1 MSITT
6 EISRITKAKE
16 DIRTSLV
23 NKGATISE
31 TAKLDEYS
39 AIIDEMTI
47 GSGGT
52 ITDSDGLVFETE
64 IEKYSGGSCGSIV
77 TSVSF
82 PKTGITSLSGACNGM
97 INLRTVKR
105 FPNDVTDISSAFTN
119 CTSLVS
125 VPTIPDSVTNI
136 RYTFNGCTGLTGIS
150 NIPTG
155 VTDLDRTFSGC
166 TSLVSVPTIPD
177 SVSDMDRTFDS
188 CTGLTSIPNI
198 PTGLTYMAYAFSNCT
213 SLISVPTI
221 PDSVRDMGGTFEN
234 CTSLISVPTIPDS
247 VSDMGYTF
255 SGCTS
260 LKKVPEI
267 RATSLWGTFAG
278 CSSLEEVILN
288 THSKP
293 FFTNTFN
300 GCPSTLKI
308 YVNEG
313 LVDYCKTDS
322 ETKDF
327 TILPIEKRWYQ
338 YDRGKSCDY
347 YSIYGVR
354 VKEFD
359 GSNYLNSNSFVDDS
373 NNKTNLIYNTTE
385 KRFETYTVINDVT
398 SETTV
403 LQPDEDGYYKI
414 MFDKP
419 VKIDGWGLNYSVEL
433 FI

>member
-52 ITDSDGLVFETE
+52 ITDSDGLVLETE

-77 TSVSF
+77 KSVSF
-82 PKTGITSLSGACNGM
+82 PKTGITSLSGACAGM

-105 FPNDVTDISSAFTN
+105 FPIDVTDMDYAFQD
-119 CTSLVS
+119 CTSLTS
-125 VPTIPDSVTNI
+125 MPNIPTGVTHM
-136 RYTFNGCTGLTGIS
+136 RYTFNGCTGLTGIT

-155 VTDLDRTFSGC
+155 VTNLDRTFSGC

-177 SVSDMDRTFDS
+177 SVTNMDRTFDS

-198 PTGLTYMAYAFSNCT
+198 PTGLTRMPYAFTNCT

-221 PDSVRDMGGTFEN
+221 PDRVRDMGGTFEN
-234 CTSLISVPTIPDS
+234 CTSL
-247 VSDMGYTF
+247 
-255 SGCTS
+255 
-260 LKKVPEI
+260 KKVPEI
-267 RATSLWGTFAG
+267 RATSFWDTFNG

-293 FFTNTFN
+293 NFTGAFN

-338 YDRGKSCDY
+338 YDSGKNCDY

-354 VKEFD
+354 VKEFN
-359 GSNYLNSNSFVDDS
+359 GSNYRNSISFSDDS
-373 NNKTNLIYNTTE
+373 NNKTYLVYNTTE

-419 VKIDGWGLNYSVEL
+419 VRIDGWGVDYPVEL

>member
-52 ITDSDGLVFETE
+52 ITDSDGLVLETE

-77 TSVSF
+77 KSVSF
-82 PKTGITSLSGACNGM
+82 PKTGITSLSGACAGM

-125 VPTIPDSVTNI
+125 FPTIPDSVTNMS
-136 RYTFNGCTGLTGIS
+136 YTFNGCTGLTGIT
-150 NIPTG
+150 NIPIG
-155 VTDLDRTFSGC
+155 VTNMDRTFSGC

-177 SVSDMDRTFDS
+177 SV
-188 CTGLTSIPNI
+188 
-198 PTGLTYMAYAFSNCT
+198 
-213 SLISVPTI
+213 
-221 PDSVRDMGGTFEN
+221 RDMGSTFEN
-234 CTSLISVPTIPDS
+234 CTSLTGITNFPTGATSVN
-247 VSDMGYTF
+247 YTF

-267 RATSLWGTFAG
+267 RATSFWGTFDG
-278 CSSLEEVILN
+278 CSSLEEVKLN

-293 FFTNTFN
+293 TLVRTFN

-313 LVDYCKTDS
+313 LVDYCKTNS

-327 TILPIEKRWYQ
+327 NILPIEKRWYQ
-338 YDRGKSCDY
+338 YDNNKMCDY

-354 VKEFD
+354 VKEFN
-359 GSNYLNSNSFVDDS
+359 GPNYMNSISFSDDS
-373 NNKTNLIYNTTE
+373 NNKTYLVYNTTE

-403 LQPDEDGYYKI
+403 LQPDEYGYYKI

-419 VKIDGWGLNYSVEL
+419 VRIDTWGHLTVEL

>member
-52 ITDSDGLVFETE
+52 ITDSDGLVLETE

-77 TSVSF
+77 KSVSF
-82 PKTGITSLSGACNGM
+82 PKTGITSLSGACAGM

-105 FPNDVTDISSAFTN
+105 FPNDVTDISSAFSN

-125 VPTIPDSVTNI
+125 VPTIPDSVTNMS
-136 RYTFNGCTGLTGIS
+136 YTFNG
-150 NIPTG
+150 
-155 VTDLDRTFSGC
+155 
-166 TSLVSVPTIPD
+166 
-177 SVSDMDRTFDS
+177 
-188 CTGLTSIPNI
+188 
-198 PTGLTYMAYAFSNCT
+198 CT

-221 PDSVRDMGGTFEN
+221 PDSVIDMGGAFEN
-234 CTSLISVPTIPDS
+234 CTSLTGITNFPTGATSVD
-247 VSDMGYTF
+247 YTF
-255 SGCTS
+255 RGCTS

-267 RATSLWGTFAG
+267 RATSFWDTFNG

-293 FFTNTFN
+293 QFVVHPFS

-322 ETKDF
+322 NTKDF

-338 YDRGKSCDY
+338 YDNNKMCDY

-354 VKEFD
+354 VKEFN
-359 GSNYLNSNSFVDDS
+359 GPNYYNSNSFVDDS
-373 NNKTNLIYNTTE
+373 NNKTYLVYNTTE

-419 VKIDGWGLNYSVEL
+419 VKIDGWRLNYSVEL

>member
-52 ITDSDGLVFETE
+52 ITDSDGLVLETE

-77 TSVSF
+77 KSVSF
-82 PKTGITSLSGACNGM
+82 PKTGITSLSGACASM

-105 FPNDVTDISSAFTN
+105 FPNDVTNMVYAFQD
-119 CTSLVS
+119 CTSIVS
-125 VPTIPDSVTNI
+125 VPTIPDSVTNMS
-136 RYTFNGCTGLTGIS
+136 YTFNG
-150 NIPTG
+150 
-155 VTDLDRTFSGC
+155 
-166 TSLVSVPTIPD
+166 
-177 SVSDMDRTFDS
+177 

-198 PTGLTYMAYAFSNCT
+198 PTGLTRMPYAFRNCT

-221 PDSVRDMGGTFEN
+221 PDSVGDMDSTFEK
-234 CTSLISVPTIPDS
+234 CTSLTGITNFPTGVTSVT
-247 VSDMGYTF
+247 YTF

-267 RATSLWGTFAG
+267 RAIRFWGTFDG

-293 FFTNTFN
+293 NFTNTFN

-308 YVNEG
+308 YVNEA

-322 ETKDF
+322 NTKDF

-338 YDRGKSCDY
+338 YDTNKMCDY

-354 VKEFD
+354 VKKFN
-359 GSNYLNSNSFVDDS
+359 GPNYYNNISFSDDS
-373 NNKTNLIYNTTE
+373 NNKTYLVYNTKE

-419 VKIDGWGLNYSVEL
+419 VRIDSWGHLTVEL

>member
-52 ITDSDGLVFETE
+52 ITDSDGLVLETE
-64 IEKYSGGSCGSIV
+64 IEKYSGGSCGTIV
-77 TSVSF
+77 KSVSF
-82 PKTGITSLSGACNGM
+82 PKTGITSLSGACAGM

-105 FPNDVTDISSAFTN
+105 FPIDVTDMDYAFQD
-119 CTSLVS
+119 CTSLTS
-125 VPTIPDSVTNI
+125 MPNIPTGVTHM
-136 RYTFNGCTGLTGIS
+136 RYTFNGCTGLTGIT

-177 SVSDMDRTFDS
+177 SVTSMDRTFDS

-198 PTGLTYMAYAFSNCT
+198 PTGITRMPYAFTNCT

-221 PDSVRDMGGTFEN
+221 PDSVVDMGGTFEN
-234 CTSLISVPTIPDS
+234 CTSL
-247 VSDMGYTF
+247 
-255 SGCTS
+255 
-260 LKKVPEI
+260 KKVPEI
-267 RATSLWGTFAG
+267 RVTSFWDTFKG

-293 FFTNTFN
+293 NFAGAFN

-338 YDRGKSCDY
+338 YDSHKMCDY

-354 VKEFD
+354 VKEFN
-359 GSNYLNSNSFVDDS
+359 GSNYRNSISFSDDS
-373 NNKTNLIYNTTE
+373 NNKTYLVYNTTE

-419 VKIDGWGLNYSVEL
+419 VKSDSWGHLTVEL

>member
-52 ITDSDGLVFETE
+52 ITDSDGLVLETE

-77 TSVSF
+77 KSVSF
-82 PKTGITSLSGACNGM
+82 PKTGITSLSGACADM

-105 FPNDVTDISSAFTN
+105 FPIDVTDMDYAFQD
-119 CTSLVS
+119 CTSLTS
-125 VPTIPDSVTNI
+125 MPNIPTGVTHM
-136 RYTFNGCTGLTGIS
+136 RHTFKGCTGLTGIT

-177 SVSDMDRTFDS
+177 SVTNMDRTFDS

-198 PTGLTYMAYAFSNCT
+198 PTGITRMPYAFTNCT

-221 PDSVRDMGGTFEN
+221 PDSVVDMGGTFEN
-234 CTSLISVPTIPDS
+234 CTSL
-247 VSDMGYTF
+247 
-255 SGCTS
+255 
-260 LKKVPEI
+260 KKVPEI
-267 RATSLWGTFAG
+267 RVTSFWDTFKG

-293 FFTNTFN
+293 NFAGAFN

-338 YDRGKSCDY
+338 YDSHKMCDY

-354 VKEFD
+354 VKEFN
-359 GSNYLNSNSFVDDS
+359 GSNYRNSISFSDDS
-373 NNKTNLIYNTTE
+373 NNKTYLVYNTTE

-419 VKIDGWGLNYSVEL
+419 VKSDSWGHLTVEL

>member
-52 ITDSDGLVFETE
+52 ITDSDGLVLETE

-77 TSVSF
+77 KSVSF
-82 PKTGITSLSGACNGM
+82 PKTGITSLSGACADM

-105 FPNDVTDISSAFTN
+105 FPIDVTDMDYAFEN

-125 VPTIPDSVTNI
+125 VPTIPDSVT
-136 RYTFNGCTGLTGIS
+136 S
-150 NIPTG
+150 
-155 VTDLDRTFSGC
+155 
-166 TSLVSVPTIPD
+166 
-177 SVSDMDRTFDS
+177 MDRTFDS

-198 PTGLTYMAYAFSNCT
+198 PTGLTRMPYAFTNCT

-221 PDSVRDMGGTFEN
+221 PDSVGDMGG
-234 CTSLISVPTIPDS
+234 
-247 VSDMGYTF
+247 TF

-267 RATSLWGTFAG
+267 RVTSFWYTFNG

-293 FFTNTFN
+293 NFALTFN

-338 YDRGKSCDY
+338 YDSGKNCDY

-354 VKEFD
+354 VKEFN
-359 GSNYLNSNSFVDDS
+359 GSNYRNSISFSDDS
-373 NNKTNLIYNTTE
+373 NNKTYLVYNTTE

-419 VKIDGWGLNYSVEL
+419 VRIDGWGVNYPVEL

>member
-52 ITDSDGLVFETE
+52 ITDSDGLVLETE

-77 TSVSF
+77 KSVSF
-82 PKTGITSLSGACNGM
+82 PKTGITSLSGACEDM

-105 FPNDVTDISSAFTN
+105 FPIDVTDLSSAFTN

-125 VPTIPDSVTNI
+125 VPTIPDSVTN
-136 RYTFNGCTGLTGIS
+136 
-150 NIPTG
+150 
-155 VTDLDRTFSGC
+155 
-166 TSLVSVPTIPD
+166 
-177 SVSDMDRTFDS
+177 MDRTFDS

-221 PDSVRDMGGTFEN
+221 PDSVSDIGYTFEN
-234 CTSLISVPTIPDS
+234 
-247 VSDMGYTF
+247 
-255 SGCTS
+255 CTS

-267 RATSLWGTFAG
+267 RAIRFWGTFDG

-293 FFTNTFN
+293 YFTNTFN

-308 YVNEG
+308 YVNEA

-322 ETKDF
+322 NTKDF

-338 YDRGKSCDY
+338 YDTNKMCDY

-354 VKEFD
+354 VKEFN

-373 NNKTNLIYNTTE
+373 NNKTYLVYNTKE

>member
-52 ITDSDGLVFETE
+52 ITDSDGLVLETE

-77 TSVSF
+77 KSVSF
-82 PKTGITSLSGACNGM
+82 PKTGITSLSGACAGM

-105 FPNDVTDISSAFTN
+105 FPIDVTDMDYAFQD
-119 CTSLVS
+119 CTSLTS
-125 VPTIPDSVTNI
+125 MPNIPTGVTHM
-136 RYTFNGCTGLTGIS
+136 RHTFKGCTGLTGIT

-177 SVSDMDRTFDS
+177 SVTNMDRTFDS

-198 PTGLTYMAYAFSNCT
+198 PTGITRMPYAFTNCT

-221 PDSVRDMGGTFEN
+221 PDSVVDMGGTFEN
-234 CTSLISVPTIPDS
+234 CTSL
-247 VSDMGYTF
+247 
-255 SGCTS
+255 
-260 LKKVPEI
+260 KKVPEI
-267 RATSLWGTFAG
+267 RVTSFWYTFNG

-293 FFTNTFN
+293 NFAGAFN

-338 YDRGKSCDY
+338 YDSHKMCDY

-354 VKEFD
+354 VKEFN
-359 GSNYLNSNSFVDDS
+359 GSNYRNSISFSDDS
-373 NNKTNLIYNTTE
+373 NNKTYLVYNTTE

-419 VKIDGWGLNYSVEL
+419 VKSDSWGHLTVEL

>member
-52 ITDSDGLVFETE
+52 ITDSDGLVLETE

-77 TSVSF
+77 KSVSF
-82 PKTGITSLSGACNGM
+82 PKTGITSLSGACADM

-105 FPNDVTDISSAFTN
+105 FPNDVTDMDYAFEN
-119 CTSLVS
+119 CTSLTS
-125 VPTIPDSVTNI
+125 MPNIPTGVTHM
-136 RYTFNGCTGLTGIS
+136 RYTFKGCTGLTGIT

-177 SVSDMDRTFDS
+177 SVTNMDRTFDS

-198 PTGLTYMAYAFSNCT
+198 PTGITRMPYAFTNCT

-221 PDSVRDMGGTFEN
+221 PDSVVDMGGTFEN
-234 CTSLISVPTIPDS
+234 CTSL
-247 VSDMGYTF
+247 
-255 SGCTS
+255 
-260 LKKVPEI
+260 KKVPEI
-267 RATSLWGTFAG
+267 RVTSFWDTFKG

-293 FFTNTFN
+293 NFAGAFN

-338 YDRGKSCDY
+338 YDSHKMCDY

-354 VKEFD
+354 VKEFN
-359 GSNYLNSNSFVDDS
+359 GSNYRNSISFSDDS
-373 NNKTNLIYNTTE
+373 NNKTYLVYNTTE

-419 VKIDGWGLNYSVEL
+419 VKSDSWGHLTVEL

>member
-52 ITDSDGLVFETE
+52 ITDSDGLVLETE
-64 IEKYSGGSCGSIV
+64 IEKYSGGSCGTIV
-77 TSVSF
+77 KSVSF
-82 PKTGITSLSGACNGM
+82 PKTGITSLSGACAGM

-105 FPNDVTDISSAFTN
+105 FPIDVTDMDYAFQD
-119 CTSLVS
+119 CTSLTS
-125 VPTIPDSVTNI
+125 MPNIPTGVTHM
-136 RYTFNGCTGLTGIS
+136 RYTFNGCTGLTGIT

-155 VTDLDRTFSGC
+155 VTDLDRTFENC
-166 TSLVSVPTIPD
+166 TSIVSVPTIPD
-177 SVSDMDRTFDS
+177 SVTNMSYTFKG

-198 PTGLTYMAYAFSNCT
+198 PTGLTRMPYAFTNCT

-221 PDSVRDMGGTFEN
+221 PDSVVDMHSTFEN
-234 CTSLISVPTIPDS
+234 
-247 VSDMGYTF
+247 
-255 SGCTS
+255 CTS

-267 RATSLWGTFAG
+267 RETSFWYTFNG

-293 FFTNTFN
+293 NFTLTFN

-338 YDRGKSCDY
+338 YDRGENCDY

-354 VKEFD
+354 VKEFN
-359 GSNYLNSNSFVDDS
+359 GLNYMNSNSFVDDS
-373 NNKTNLIYNTTE
+373 NNKTYLVYNTTE

-419 VKIDGWGLNYSVEL
+419 VRIDGWGVDYPVEL

>member
-52 ITDSDGLVFETE
+52 ITDSDGLVLETE

-77 TSVSF
+77 KSVSF
-82 PKTGITSLSGACNGM
+82 PKTGITSLSGACAGM

-105 FPNDVTDISSAFTN
+105 FPIDVTDMDYAFQD
-119 CTSLVS
+119 CTSLTS
-125 VPTIPDSVTNI
+125 MPNIPTGVTHM
-136 RYTFNGCTGLTGIS
+136 RHTFNCCTGLTGIT

-155 VTDLDRTFSGC
+155 VTHLDR
-166 TSLVSVPTIPD
+166 
-177 SVSDMDRTFDS
+177 
-188 CTGLTSIPNI
+188 
-198 PTGLTYMAYAFSNCT
+198 
-213 SLISVPTI
+213 
-221 PDSVRDMGGTFEN
+221 
-234 CTSLISVPTIPDS
+234 
-247 VSDMGYTF
+247 TF

-267 RATSLWGTFAG
+267 RATRFWDTFNG

-293 FFTNTFN
+293 NFIGTFN

-313 LVDYCKTDS
+313 LVDYCKTDL

-338 YDRGKSCDY
+338 YDSGKNCDY

-354 VKEFD
+354 VKEFN
-359 GSNYLNSNSFVDDS
+359 GSNYSNSFVDDS
-373 NNKTNLIYNTTE
+373 NNKTYLVYNTTE

-419 VKIDGWGLNYSVEL
+419 VRIDGWGVDYPVEL

>member
-23 NKGATISE
+23 NKGATRSE

-64 IEKYSGGSCGSIV
+64 KYNGGPWV
-77 TSVSF
+77 NTATSVSF
-82 PKTGITSLSGACNGM
+82 PKTGITSINGACGGM

-105 FPNDVTDISSAFTN
+105 FPNDVTNMGYAFQD
-119 CTSLVS
+119 CTSIVS
-125 VPTIPDSVTNI
+125 VPTIPDSVTNMS
-136 RYTFNGCTGLTGIS
+136 YTFDG
-150 NIPTG
+150 
-155 VTDLDRTFSGC
+155 
-166 TSLVSVPTIPD
+166 
-177 SVSDMDRTFDS
+177 

-198 PTGLTYMAYAFSNCT
+198 PTGLTRMPYAFRNCT

-221 PDSVRDMGGTFEN
+221 PDSVGDMNSTFEK
-234 CTSLISVPTIPDS
+234 CTSLTGITNFPTGVTSVT
-247 VSDMGYTF
+247 YTF

-267 RATSLWGTFAG
+267 RAIRFWGTFDG

-293 FFTNTFN
+293 SFTNTFN

-308 YVNEG
+308 YVNEA

-338 YDRGKSCDY
+338 YDTNKMCDY

-354 VKEFD
+354 VKEFN

-373 NNKTNLIYNTTE
+373 NNKTYLVYNTKE

-419 VKIDGWGLNYSVEL
+419 VRIDSWGHLTVEL

>member
-52 ITDSDGLVFETE
+52 ITDSDGLVLETE

-77 TSVSF
+77 KSVSF
-82 PKTGITSLSGACNGM
+82 PKTGITSLSGACADM

-105 FPNDVTDISSAFTN
+105 FPNDVTDMGSTFEN
-119 CTSLVS
+119 CTSIVS
-125 VPTIPDSVTNI
+125 VPTIPDSVTNM
-136 RYTFNGCTGLTGIS
+136 RYTFNGCTGLTGIT

-155 VTDLDRTFSGC
+155 VTHLDRTFSGC

-177 SVSDMDRTFDS
+177 SVTDMDRTFDS

-198 PTGLTYMAYAFSNCT
+198 PTGLTYMAYAFTNCT

-221 PDSVRDMGGTFEN
+221 PDRVSDVGGTFEN
-234 CTSLISVPTIPDS
+234 
-247 VSDMGYTF
+247 
-255 SGCTS
+255 CTS

-267 RATSLWGTFAG
+267 RATSFWDTFKG

-293 FFTNTFN
+293 NFAGAFN

-338 YDRGKSCDY
+338 YDRGENCDY

-354 VKEFD
+354 VKEFN
-359 GSNYLNSNSFVDDS
+359 GSNYRNSISFSDDS
-373 NNKTNLIYNTTE
+373 NNKTYLVYNTTE

-403 LQPDEDGYYKI
+403 LQPDEYGYYKI

-419 VKIDGWGLNYSVEL
+419 VRIDGWGVDYPVEL

>member
-52 ITDSDGLVFETE
+52 ITDSDGLVLETE

-77 TSVSF
+77 KSVSF
-82 PKTGITSLSGACNGM
+82 PKTGITSLSGACAGM

-105 FPNDVTDISSAFTN
+105 FPIDVTDMDYAFQD
-119 CTSLVS
+119 CTSLTS
-125 VPTIPDSVTNI
+125 MPNIPTGVTHM
-136 RYTFNGCTGLTGIS
+136 RYTFKGCTGLTGIT

-177 SVSDMDRTFDS
+177 SVTNMDRTFDS

-198 PTGLTYMAYAFSNCT
+198 PTGITRMPYAFTNCT

-221 PDSVRDMGGTFEN
+221 PDSVVDMGGTFEN
-234 CTSLISVPTIPDS
+234 CTSL
-247 VSDMGYTF
+247 
-255 SGCTS
+255 
-260 LKKVPEI
+260 KKVPEI
-267 RATSLWGTFAG
+267 RVTSFWDTFKG

-293 FFTNTFN
+293 NFAGAFN

-327 TILPIEKRWYQ
+327 TILPIEKR
-338 YDRGKSCDY
+338 
-347 YSIYGVR
+347 
-354 VKEFD
+354 
-359 GSNYLNSNSFVDDS
+359 
-373 NNKTNLIYNTTE
+373 
-385 KRFETYTVINDVT
+385 
-398 SETTV
+398 
-403 LQPDEDGYYKI
+403 
-414 MFDKP
+414 
-419 VKIDGWGLNYSVEL
+419 
-433 FI
+433 

>member
-52 ITDSDGLVFETE
+52 ITDSDGLVLETE

-77 TSVSF
+77 KSVSF
-82 PKTGITSLSGACNGM
+82 PKTGITSLSGACADM

-105 FPNDVTDISSAFTN
+105 FPNDVTDMGSTFEN
-119 CTSLVS
+119 CTSIVS
-125 VPTIPDSVTNI
+125 VPTIPDSVTNMS
-136 RYTFNGCTGLTGIS
+136 YTFKG
-150 NIPTG
+150 
-155 VTDLDRTFSGC
+155 
-166 TSLVSVPTIPD
+166 
-177 SVSDMDRTFDS
+177 

-198 PTGLTYMAYAFSNCT
+198 PTGLTRMPYAFENCT
-213 SLISVPTI
+213 SIISVPTI
-221 PDSVRDMGGTFEN
+221 PDSVGDMENTFEN
-234 CTSLISVPTIPDS
+234 CTSLTGITNFPTGVTS
-247 VSDMGYTF
+247 VSFTF

-267 RATSLWGTFAG
+267 RAKSFWYTFKG

-293 FFTNTFN
+293 NFTLTFN

-338 YDRGKSCDY
+338 YDNNKMCDY

-354 VKEFD
+354 VKEFN
-359 GSNYLNSNSFVDDS
+359 GPNYYNSISFSDDS
-373 NNKTNLIYNTTE
+373 NNKTYLVYNTTE

-419 VKIDGWGLNYSVEL
+419 VKSDSWGHLTVEL

>member
-52 ITDSDGLVFETE
+52 ITDSDGLVLETE

-77 TSVSF
+77 KSVSF
-82 PKTGITSLSGACNGM
+82 PKTGITSLSGACGGM

-105 FPNDVTDISSAFTN
+105 FPNDVTNISSAFTN

-177 SVSDMDRTFDS
+177 SVTDMDRTFDS

-221 PDSVRDMGGTFEN
+221 PDSVSDIGYTFEN
-234 CTSLISVPTIPDS
+234 
-247 VSDMGYTF
+247 
-255 SGCTS
+255 CTS

-267 RATSLWGTFAG
+267 RATSFWGTFAG

-293 FFTNTFN
+293 SFANTFN

-338 YDRGKSCDY
+338 YDTNKMCDY

-359 GSNYLNSNSFVDDS
+359 GSNYNNSNSFVDDS
-373 NNKTNLIYNTTE
+373 NNKTYLVYNTKE

-419 VKIDGWGLNYSVEL
+419 VKIDGWCLNYSVEL

>member
-52 ITDSDGLVFETE
+52 ITDSDGLVLETE
-64 IEKYSGGSCGSIV
+64 KYNGGPWVNTV

-82 PKTGITSLSGACNGM
+82 PKTGITSLSGACASM
-97 INLRTVKR
+97 TNLRTVKR
-105 FPNDVTDISSAFTN
+105 FPNDVTNMNRTFRG

-177 SVSDMDRTFDS
+177 SVTNMDRTFDS
-188 CTGLTSIPNI
+188 CTGLASIPNI
-198 PTGLTYMAYAFSNCT
+198 PTGLTRMPYAFSNCT

-221 PDSVRDMGGTFEN
+221 PDSVSDIGYTFEN
-234 CTSLISVPTIPDS
+234 
-247 VSDMGYTF
+247 
-255 SGCTS
+255 CTS

-267 RATSLWGTFAG
+267 RSTRLWGTFAG

-293 FFTNTFN
+293 QFVMHPFS

-308 YVNEG
+308 YVNEA
-313 LVDYCKTDS
+313 LVDYCKTNS

-338 YDRGKSCDY
+338 YDTNKMCDY

-354 VKEFD
+354 VKEFN
-359 GSNYLNSNSFVDDS
+359 GSNYNNSNSFVDDS
-373 NNKTNLIYNTTE
+373 NNKTYLVYNIKE
-385 KRFETYTVINDVT
+385 KRFETYTVINGVT

-419 VKIDGWGLNYSVEL
+419 VRIDGRGHLTVEL

>member
-52 ITDSDGLVFETE
+52 ITDSDGLVLETE

-77 TSVSF
+77 KSVSF
-82 PKTGITSLSGACNGM
+82 PKTGITSLSGACADM

-105 FPNDVTDISSAFTN
+105 FPNDVTNMDSTFSN
-119 CTSLVS
+119 CTSIVS
-125 VPTIPDSVTNI
+125 VPTIPDSVTNMG
-136 RYTFNGCTGLTGIS
+136 YTFNGCTGLTGIT

-155 VTDLDRTFSGC
+155 VTNMDSTFK
-166 TSLVSVPTIPD
+166 
-177 SVSDMDRTFDS
+177 
-188 CTGLTSIPNI
+188 
-198 PTGLTYMAYAFSNCT
+198 NCT

-221 PDSVRDMGGTFEN
+221 PDR
-234 CTSLISVPTIPDS
+234 
-247 VSDMGYTF
+247 VSDVDYTF
-255 SGCTS
+255 NGCTS

-267 RATSLWGTFAG
+267 RAKGFWGTFDG

-288 THSKP
+288 THSTP
-293 FFTNTFN
+293 TLVHTFR

-313 LVDYCKTDS
+313 LVDYYKTN
-322 ETKDF
+322 ENTKDF

-338 YDRGKSCDY
+338 YDRNENCDY

-354 VKEFD
+354 VKEFN
-359 GSNYLNSNSFVDDS
+359 GSNYMNSNGFVDDS
-373 NNKTNLIYNTTE
+373 NNKTYLVYNTTE

>member
-52 ITDSDGLVFETE
+52 ITDSDGLVLETE

-77 TSVSF
+77 KSVSF
-82 PKTGITSLSGACNGM
+82 PKTGITSLSGACAGM

-105 FPNDVTDISSAFTN
+105 FPIDVTDMDYAFQD
-119 CTSLVS
+119 CTSLTS
-125 VPTIPDSVTNI
+125 MPNIPTGVTHM
-136 RYTFNGCTGLTGIS
+136 RYTFNGCTGLTGIT

-177 SVSDMDRTFDS
+177 SVTNMDRTFDS

-198 PTGLTYMAYAFSNCT
+198 PTGLTRMPYAFTNCT

-221 PDSVRDMGGTFEN
+221 PDSVVDMGGTFEN
-234 CTSLISVPTIPDS
+234 CTSL
-247 VSDMGYTF
+247 
-255 SGCTS
+255 
-260 LKKVPEI
+260 KKVPEI
-267 RATSLWGTFAG
+267 RVTSFWDTFKG

-293 FFTNTFN
+293 NFIGTFN

-338 YDRGKSCDY
+338 YDNNKMCDY

-354 VKEFD
+354 VKEFN
-359 GSNYLNSNSFVDDS
+359 GPNYRNSISFSDDS
-373 NNKTNLIYNTTE
+373 NNKTYLVYNTTE

-419 VKIDGWGLNYSVEL
+419 VKSDSWGHLTVEL

>member
-52 ITDSDGLVFETE
+52 ITDSDGLVLETE

-77 TSVSF
+77 KSVSF
-82 PKTGITSLSGACNGM
+82 PKTGITSLSGACASM

-105 FPNDVTDISSAFTN
+105 FPNDVTDMGYAFQD
-119 CTSLVS
+119 CTSIVS
-125 VPTIPDSVTNI
+125 VPTIPDSVTNMS
-136 RYTFNGCTGLTGIS
+136 YTFNG
-150 NIPTG
+150 
-155 VTDLDRTFSGC
+155 
-166 TSLVSVPTIPD
+166 
-177 SVSDMDRTFDS
+177 

-198 PTGLTYMAYAFSNCT
+198 PTGLTRMPYAFRNCT

-221 PDSVRDMGGTFEN
+221 PDSVGDMNSTFEN
-234 CTSLISVPTIPDS
+234 CTSLTGITNIPTGATSFD
-247 VSDMGYTF
+247 YTF
-255 SGCTS
+255 KNCTS

-267 RATSLWGTFAG
+267 RATTFWGTFEG
-278 CSSLEEVILN
+278 CSSLEEVKLN

-293 FFTNTFN
+293 TLVHTFN

-338 YDRGKSCDY
+338 YDTNKMCDY

-354 VKEFD
+354 VKEFN
-359 GSNYLNSNSFVDDS
+359 GPNYYNNISFSDDS
-373 NNKTNLIYNTTE
+373 NNKTYLVYNTTE

-419 VKIDGWGLNYSVEL
+419 VRIDGWGHLTVEL

>member
-52 ITDSDGLVFETE
+52 ITDSDGLVLETE

-77 TSVSF
+77 KSVSF
-82 PKTGITSLSGACNGM
+82 PKTGITSLSGACADM

-105 FPNDVTDISSAFTN
+105 FPIDVTDMDYAFEN

-125 VPTIPDSVTNI
+125 VPTIPDSVT
-136 RYTFNGCTGLTGIS
+136 S
-150 NIPTG
+150 
-155 VTDLDRTFSGC
+155 
-166 TSLVSVPTIPD
+166 
-177 SVSDMDRTFDS
+177 MDRTFDS

-198 PTGLTYMAYAFSNCT
+198 PTGLTYMAYAFTNCT

-221 PDSVRDMGGTFEN
+221 PDRVNDVGG
-234 CTSLISVPTIPDS
+234 
-247 VSDMGYTF
+247 TF

-267 RATSLWGTFAG
+267 RATRFWDTFNG

-293 FFTNTFN
+293 NFARTFN

-313 LVDYCKTDS
+313 LVDYFKTDS

-338 YDRGKSCDY
+338 YDNNKMCDY

-354 VKEFD
+354 VKEFN
-359 GSNYLNSNSFVDDS
+359 GPNYMNSISFSDDS
-373 NNKTNLIYNTTE
+373 NNKTYLVYNTTE

-419 VKIDGWGLNYSVEL
+419 VRIDNWGHLTVEL

>member
-52 ITDSDGLVFETE
+52 ITDSDGLVLETE
-64 IEKYSGGSCGSIV
+64 IEKYSGGSCGTIV
-77 TSVSF
+77 KSVSF
-82 PKTGITSLSGACNGM
+82 PKTGITSLSGACAGM

-105 FPNDVTDISSAFTN
+105 FPIDVTDMDYAFQD
-119 CTSLVS
+119 CTSLTS
-125 VPTIPDSVTNI
+125 MPNIPTGVTHM
-136 RYTFNGCTGLTGIS
+136 RYTFNGCTGLTGIT

-177 SVSDMDRTFDS
+177 SVTNMDRTFDS

-198 PTGLTYMAYAFSNCT
+198 PTGITRMPYAFTNCT

-221 PDSVRDMGGTFEN
+221 PDSVVDMGGTFEN
-234 CTSLISVPTIPDS
+234 CTSL
-247 VSDMGYTF
+247 
-255 SGCTS
+255 
-260 LKKVPEI
+260 KKVPEI
-267 RATSLWGTFAG
+267 RVTSFWDTFKG

-293 FFTNTFN
+293 NFAGAFN

-338 YDRGKSCDY
+338 YDSHKMCDY

-354 VKEFD
+354 VKEFN
-359 GSNYLNSNSFVDDS
+359 GSNYRNSISFSDDS
-373 NNKTNLIYNTTE
+373 NNKTYLVYNTTE

-419 VKIDGWGLNYSVEL
+419 VKSDSWGHLTVEL

>member
-52 ITDSDGLVFETE
+52 ITDSDGLVLETE
-64 IEKYSGGSCGSIV
+64 IEKYSGGSCGTIV
-77 TSVSF
+77 KSVSF
-82 PKTGITSLSGACNGM
+82 PKTGITSLSGACAGM

-105 FPNDVTDISSAFTN
+105 FPIDVTDMDYAFQD
-119 CTSLVS
+119 CTSLTS
-125 VPTIPDSVTNI
+125 MPNIPTGVTHM
-136 RYTFNGCTGLTGIS
+136 RYTFNGCTGLTGIT

-177 SVSDMDRTFDS
+177 SVTDMDRTFDS

-198 PTGLTYMAYAFSNCT
+198 PTGITRMPYAFTNCT

-221 PDSVRDMGGTFEN
+221 PDSVVDMGGTFEN
-234 CTSLISVPTIPDS
+234 CTSL
-247 VSDMGYTF
+247 
-255 SGCTS
+255 
-260 LKKVPEI
+260 KKVPEI
-267 RATSLWGTFAG
+267 RVTSFWDTFKG

-293 FFTNTFN
+293 NFTGAFN

-308 YVNEG
+308 YVNES

-338 YDRGKSCDY
+338 YDSHKMCDY

-354 VKEFD
+354 VKEFN
-359 GSNYLNSNSFVDDS
+359 GSNYRNSISFSDDS
-373 NNKTNLIYNTTE
+373 NNKTYLVYNTTE

-419 VKIDGWGLNYSVEL
+419 VKSDSWGHLTVEL

>member
-52 ITDSDGLVFETE
+52 ITDSDGLVLETE

-77 TSVSF
+77 KSVSF
-82 PKTGITSLSGACNGM
+82 PKTGITSLSGACAGM

-105 FPNDVTDISSAFTN
+105 FPNDVTDMGSTFEN
-119 CTSLVS
+119 CTSIVS
-125 VPTIPDSVTNI
+125 VPTIPDSVTNMS
-136 RYTFNGCTGLTGIS
+136 YTFKGCTGLTGIT

-177 SVSDMDRTFDS
+177 SVTDMDRTFDS

-198 PTGLTYMAYAFSNCT
+198 PTGLTYMAYAFTNCT

-221 PDSVRDMGGTFEN
+221 PDSVGDMGNTFEN
-234 CTSLISVPTIPDS
+234 CTSLTGITNFPTGVTS
-247 VSDMGYTF
+247 ASFTF

-267 RATSLWGTFAG
+267 RATSFWYTFNG

-293 FFTNTFN
+293 NFTLTFN

-338 YDRGKSCDY
+338 YDNNKNCDY

-354 VKEFD
+354 VKEFN
-359 GSNYLNSNSFVDDS
+359 GSNYRNSISFSDDS
-373 NNKTNLIYNTTE
+373 NNKTYLVYNTTE

-419 VKIDGWGLNYSVEL
+419 VRIDGWGVNYPVEL

>member
-52 ITDSDGLVFETE
+52 ITDSDGLVLETE

-77 TSVSF
+77 KSVSF
-82 PKTGITSLSGACNGM
+82 PKTGITSLSGACASM

-105 FPNDVTDISSAFTN
+105 FPNDVTDMDYAFQD
-119 CTSLVS
+119 CTSLTS
-125 VPTIPDSVTNI
+125 MP
-136 RYTFNGCTGLTGIS
+136 

-155 VTDLDRTFSGC
+155 VTHMRYTFKGC
-166 TSLVSVPTIPD
+166 ASLVSVSTIPD
-177 SVSDMDRTFDS
+177 EIGDMDS
-188 CTGLTSIPNI
+188 
-198 PTGLTYMAYAFSNCT
+198 
-213 SLISVPTI
+213 
-221 PDSVRDMGGTFEN
+221 TFEN
-234 CTSLISVPTIPDS
+234 CTSLTGITNIPTGATS
-247 VSDMGYTF
+247 FSNTF
-255 SGCTS
+255 KNCTS

-267 RATSLWGTFAG
+267 RATSFWDTFNG

-288 THSKP
+288 THSEPQFVVHP
-293 FFTNTFN
+293 FS

-308 YVNEG
+308 YVNEA

-338 YDRGKSCDY
+338 YDTNKMCDY

-354 VKEFD
+354 VKEFN
-359 GSNYLNSNSFVDDS
+359 GPNYYNNISFSDDS
-373 NNKTNLIYNTTE
+373 NNKTYLVYNTTE

-403 LQPDEDGYYKI
+403 LQHDED
-414 MFDKP
+414 
-419 VKIDGWGLNYSVEL
+419 
-433 FI
+433 

>member
-52 ITDSDGLVFETE
+52 ITDSDGLVLETE

-77 TSVSF
+77 KSVSF
-82 PKTGITSLSGACNGM
+82 PKTGITSLSGACAGM

-125 VPTIPDSVTNI
+125 FPTIPDSVTNMS
-136 RYTFNGCTGLTGIS
+136 YTFNGCTGLTGIT
-150 NIPTG
+150 NIPIG
-155 VTDLDRTFSGC
+155 VTNMDRTFSGC

-177 SVSDMDRTFDS
+177 SV
-188 CTGLTSIPNI
+188 
-198 PTGLTYMAYAFSNCT
+198 
-213 SLISVPTI
+213 
-221 PDSVRDMGGTFEN
+221 RDMGSTFEN
-234 CTSLISVPTIPDS
+234 CTSLTGITNFPTGATSVN
-247 VSDMGYTF
+247 YTF

-267 RATSLWGTFAG
+267 RATSFWGTFDG
-278 CSSLEEVILN
+278 CSSLEEVKLN

-293 FFTNTFN
+293 TLVRTFN

-313 LVDYCKTDS
+313 LVDYCKTNS

-327 TILPIEKRWYQ
+327 NILPIEKRWYQ
-338 YDRGKSCDY
+338 YDSGENCDY

-354 VKEFD
+354 VKEFN
-359 GSNYLNSNSFVDDS
+359 GPNYMNSISFSDDS
-373 NNKTNLIYNTTE
+373 NNKTYLVYNTTE

-403 LQPDEDGYYKI
+403 LQPDEYGYYKI

-419 VKIDGWGLNYSVEL
+419 VKIDGWRVNYSVEL

>member
-52 ITDSDGLVFETE
+52 ITDSDGLVLETE

-77 TSVSF
+77 KSVSF
-82 PKTGITSLSGACNGM
+82 PKTGITSLSGACADM

-105 FPNDVTDISSAFTN
+105 FPIDVTDMDYAFEN

-125 VPTIPDSVTNI
+125 VPTIPDSVT
-136 RYTFNGCTGLTGIS
+136 S
-150 NIPTG
+150 
-155 VTDLDRTFSGC
+155 
-166 TSLVSVPTIPD
+166 
-177 SVSDMDRTFDS
+177 MDRTFDS

-198 PTGLTYMAYAFSNCT
+198 PTGLTRMPYAFTNCT

-221 PDSVRDMGGTFEN
+221 PDSVVDMGGTFEN
-234 CTSLISVPTIPDS
+234 CTSL
-247 VSDMGYTF
+247 
-255 SGCTS
+255 
-260 LKKVPEI
+260 KKVPEI
-267 RATSLWGTFAG
+267 RVTSFWYTFNG

-293 FFTNTFN
+293 TFASAFN

-338 YDRGKSCDY
+338 YGNNKMCDY

-354 VKEFD
+354 VKEFN
-359 GSNYLNSNSFVDDS
+359 GSNYRNSISFSDDS
-373 NNKTNLIYNTTE
+373 NNKTYLVYNTTE

-419 VKIDGWGLNYSVEL
+419 VRIDGWGVNYPVEL

>member
-1 MSITT
+1 
-6 EISRITKAKE
+6 
-16 DIRTSLV
+16 
-23 NKGATISE
+23 
-31 TAKLDEYS
+31 
-39 AIIDEMTI
+39 
-47 GSGGT
+47 
-52 ITDSDGLVFETE
+52 
-64 IEKYSGGSCGSIV
+64 
-77 TSVSF
+77 
-82 PKTGITSLSGACNGM
+82 
-97 INLRTVKR
+97 
-105 FPNDVTDISSAFTN
+105 
-119 CTSLVS
+119 
-125 VPTIPDSVTNI
+125 
-136 RYTFNGCTGLTGIS
+136 
-150 NIPTG
+150 
-155 VTDLDRTFSGC
+155 
-166 TSLVSVPTIPD
+166 
-177 SVSDMDRTFDS
+177 MDRTFDS

-198 PTGLTYMAYAFSNCT
+198 PTGITRMPYAFTNCT

-221 PDSVRDMGGTFEN
+221 PDSVVDMGGTFEN
-234 CTSLISVPTIPDS
+234 CTSL
-247 VSDMGYTF
+247 
-255 SGCTS
+255 
-260 LKKVPEI
+260 KKVPEI
-267 RATSLWGTFAG
+267 RVTSFWDTFKG

-293 FFTNTFN
+293 NFAGAFN

-338 YDRGKSCDY
+338 YDSHKMCDY

-354 VKEFD
+354 VKEFN
-359 GSNYLNSNSFVDDS
+359 GSNYRNSISFSDDS
-373 NNKTNLIYNTTE
+373 NNKTYLVYNTTE

-419 VKIDGWGLNYSVEL
+419 VKSDSWGHLTVEL

>member
-52 ITDSDGLVFETE
+52 ITDSDGLVLETE

-77 TSVSF
+77 KSVSF
-82 PKTGITSLSGACNGM
+82 PKTGITSLSGACASM

-105 FPNDVTDISSAFTN
+105 FPNDVTNMGDAFQD
-119 CTSLVS
+119 CTSIVS
-125 VPTIPDSVTNI
+125 VPTIPDSVTNMS
-136 RYTFNGCTGLTGIS
+136 YTFDG
-150 NIPTG
+150 
-155 VTDLDRTFSGC
+155 
-166 TSLVSVPTIPD
+166 
-177 SVSDMDRTFDS
+177 

-198 PTGLTYMAYAFSNCT
+198 PTGLTRMPYAFRNCT

-221 PDSVRDMGGTFEN
+221 PDSVGDMGSTFEK
-234 CTSLISVPTIPDS
+234 CTSLTGITNFPTGVTSVT
-247 VSDMGYTF
+247 YTF

-267 RATSLWGTFAG
+267 RAIRFWGTFDG

-308 YVNEG
+308 YVNEA

-322 ETKDF
+322 NTKDF

-338 YDRGKSCDY
+338 YDTNKMCDY

-354 VKEFD
+354 VKEFN

-373 NNKTNLIYNTTE
+373 NNKTYLVYNTKE

-419 VKIDGWGLNYSVEL
+419 VRIDSWGHLTVEL

>member
-16 DIRTSLV
+16 HIRTSLV

-125 VPTIPDSVTNI
+125 VPTIPDSVSD
-136 RYTFNGCTGLTGIS
+136 IS
-150 NIPTG
+150 Y
-155 VTDLDRTFSGC
+155 TFSGC

-177 SVSDMDRTFDS
+177 SVTNMDRTFDS

-221 PDSVRDMGGTFEN
+221 PDSVRDMG
-234 CTSLISVPTIPDS
+234 
-247 VSDMGYTF
+247 YTF

-260 LKKVPEI
+260 LKKVHEI
-267 RATSLWGTFAG
+267 RATSLLGTFAG

-293 FFTNTFN
+293 NLSSTFN

-313 LVDYCKTDS
+313 LVDYYKTDS

-338 YDRGKSCDY
+338 YDSGKSCDY

-419 VKIDGWGLNYSVEL
+419 VKIDGWRLNYSVEL

>member
-52 ITDSDGLVFETE
+52 ITDSDGLVLETE

-77 TSVSF
+77 KSVSF
-82 PKTGITSLSGACNGM
+82 PKTGITSLSGACAGM

-105 FPNDVTDISSAFTN
+105 FPIDVTDMDYAFQD
-119 CTSLVS
+119 CTSLTS
-125 VPTIPDSVTNI
+125 MPNIPTGVTHM
-136 RYTFNGCTGLTGIS
+136 RHTFKGCTGLTGIT

-177 SVSDMDRTFDS
+177 SVTNMDRTFDS

-198 PTGLTYMAYAFSNCT
+198 PTGITRMPYAFTNCT

-221 PDSVRDMGGTFEN
+221 PDSVVDMGGTFEN
-234 CTSLISVPTIPDS
+234 CTSL
-247 VSDMGYTF
+247 
-255 SGCTS
+255 
-260 LKKVPEI
+260 KKVPEI
-267 RATSLWGTFAG
+267 RVTSFWDTFKG

-293 FFTNTFN
+293 NFAGAFN

-338 YDRGKSCDY
+338 YDSHKMCDY

-354 VKEFD
+354 VKEFN
-359 GSNYLNSNSFVDDS
+359 GSNYRNSISFSDDS
-373 NNKTNLIYNTTE
+373 NNKTYLVYNTTE

-419 VKIDGWGLNYSVEL
+419 VKSDSWGHLTVEL

>member
-1 MSITT
+1 
-6 EISRITKAKE
+6 
-16 DIRTSLV
+16 
-23 NKGATISE
+23 
-31 TAKLDEYS
+31 
-39 AIIDEMTI
+39 
-47 GSGGT
+47 
-52 ITDSDGLVFETE
+52 
-64 IEKYSGGSCGSIV
+64 
-77 TSVSF
+77 
-82 PKTGITSLSGACNGM
+82 
-97 INLRTVKR
+97 
-105 FPNDVTDISSAFTN
+105 
-119 CTSLVS
+119 
-125 VPTIPDSVTNI
+125 
-136 RYTFNGCTGLTGIS
+136 
-150 NIPTG
+150 
-155 VTDLDRTFSGC
+155 
-166 TSLVSVPTIPD
+166 
-177 SVSDMDRTFDS
+177 
-188 CTGLTSIPNI
+188 
-198 PTGLTYMAYAFSNCT
+198 MAYAFT
-213 SLISVPTI
+213 
-221 PDSVRDMGGTFEN
+221 N

-247 VSDMGYTF
+247 VSDVGGTF

-267 RATSLWGTFAG
+267 RVTSFWYTFNG

-293 FFTNTFN
+293 NFAGAFN

-338 YDRGKSCDY
+338 YDRGENCDY

-354 VKEFD
+354 VKEFN
-359 GSNYLNSNSFVDDS
+359 GSNYRNSISFSDDS
-373 NNKTNLIYNTTE
+373 NNKTYLVYNTTE

-419 VKIDGWGLNYSVEL
+419 VRIDGWGVNYPVEL

>member
-52 ITDSDGLVFETE
+52 ITDSDGLVLETE
-64 IEKYSGGSCGSIV
+64 IEKYSGGSCGTIV

-82 PKTGITSLSGACNGM
+82 PKTGITSLSGACNSM
-97 INLRTVKR
+97 ANLRTVKR
-105 FPNDVTDISSAFTN
+105 FPIDVTDMDYAFQG
-119 CTSLVS
+119 CTSLTS
-125 VPTIPDSVTNI
+125 MP
-136 RYTFNGCTGLTGIS
+136 

-155 VTDLDRTFSGC
+155 VTSMRYTFKGC
-166 TSLVSVPTIPD
+166 ASLVSVSTIPD
-177 SVSDMDRTFDS
+177 EIGSMDS
-188 CTGLTSIPNI
+188 
-198 PTGLTYMAYAFSNCT
+198 
-213 SLISVPTI
+213 
-221 PDSVRDMGGTFEN
+221 TFEN
-234 CTSLISVPTIPDS
+234 CTSLTGITNIPTGATS
-247 VSDMGYTF
+247 FNYTF
-255 SGCTS
+255 KNCTS

-267 RATSLWGTFAG
+267 RATMFLGTFEG
-278 CSSLEEVILN
+278 CSSLEEVKLN
-288 THSKP
+288 THLKP
-293 FFTNTFN
+293 TLVGTFN

-313 LVDYCKTDS
+313 LVDYFKTYS

-338 YDRGKSCDY
+338 YDTNKMCDY

-354 VKEFD
+354 VKEFN
-359 GSNYLNSNSFVDDS
+359 GPNYYNSISFSDDS
-373 NNKTNLIYNTTE
+373 NNKTYLVYNTTE

-419 VKIDGWGLNYSVEL
+419 VRIDDWGHLTVEL

>member
-52 ITDSDGLVFETE
+52 ITDSDGLVLETE
-64 IEKYSGGSCGSIV
+64 IEKYSGGSCETIV
-77 TSVSF
+77 KSVSF
-82 PKTGITSLSGACNGM
+82 PKTGITSLSGACAGM

-105 FPNDVTDISSAFTN
+105 FPIDVTDMDYAFQD
-119 CTSLVS
+119 CTSLTS
-125 VPTIPDSVTNI
+125 MPNIPTGVTHM
-136 RYTFNGCTGLTGIS
+136 RYTFKGCTGLTGIT

-177 SVSDMDRTFDS
+177 SVTDMDRTFDS

-198 PTGLTYMAYAFSNCT
+198 PTGLTYMAYAFTNCT

-221 PDSVRDMGGTFEN
+221 PDRVSDVGGTFEN
-234 CTSLISVPTIPDS
+234 
-247 VSDMGYTF
+247 
-255 SGCTS
+255 CTS

-267 RATSLWGTFAG
+267 RATSFWDTFNG

-293 FFTNTFN
+293 NFTGTFN

-313 LVDYCKTDS
+313 LVDYCKTDL

-338 YDRGKSCDY
+338 YDRGKNCDY

-354 VKEFD
+354 VKEFN
-359 GSNYLNSNSFVDDS
+359 GSNYRNSISFSDDS
-373 NNKTNLIYNTTE
+373 NNKTYLVYNTTE

-419 VKIDGWGLNYSVEL
+419 VKSDSWGHLTVEL

>member
-52 ITDSDGLVFETE
+52 ITDSDGLVLETE

-77 TSVSF
+77 KSVSF
-82 PKTGITSLSGACNGM
+82 PKTGITSLSGACADM

-105 FPNDVTDISSAFTN
+105 FPNDVTDMGSTFEN
-119 CTSLVS
+119 CTSIVS
-125 VPTIPDSVTNI
+125 VPTIPDSVTNMS
-136 RYTFNGCTGLTGIS
+136 YTFKG
-150 NIPTG
+150 
-155 VTDLDRTFSGC
+155 
-166 TSLVSVPTIPD
+166 
-177 SVSDMDRTFDS
+177 

-198 PTGLTYMAYAFSNCT
+198 PTGLTRMPYAFENCT
-213 SLISVPTI
+213 SIISVPTI
-221 PDSVRDMGGTFEN
+221 PDSVGDMGNTFEN
-234 CTSLISVPTIPDS
+234 CTSLTGITNFPTGVTS
-247 VSDMGYTF
+247 VSFTF

-267 RATSLWGTFAG
+267 RAKSFFGTFDG

-293 FFTNTFN
+293 NLTRTFN

-308 YVNEG
+308 YVNES
-313 LVDYCKTDS
+313 LVDYFKTDS

-338 YDRGKSCDY
+338 YDSHKMCDY

-354 VKEFD
+354 VKEFN
-359 GSNYLNSNSFVDDS
+359 GPNYYNSISFSDDS
-373 NNKTNLIYNTTE
+373 NNKTYLVYNTTE

-419 VKIDGWGLNYSVEL
+419 VRIDSWGHLTVEL